1 MIFIFK
7 FRRHWTI
14 ENLLTAKNEYIYSQ
28 CALGNFDWGKI
39 GSRRFQAQGTLD
51 SNWHGNTIYIVLLQ
65 IQICLYFQIIKP
77 NSNLAHCQVY

>member
-14 ENLLTAKNEYIYSQ
+14 ENLLTAKNEYIYCQ

-51 SNWHGNTIYIVLLQ
+51 SNWLGNTIYIVLLQ
-65 IQICLYFQIIKP
+65 IQICLYFQIIKQ